1 MKNKT
6 PFLLAALCGAG
17 IAISGCTMC
26 PTQTHERYGH
36 HEQYGRH
43 DQGKMHKQHQHKQ
56 KIHDAGPIVFQQTY
70 GGNDVKKVSANM
82 MTRSY
87 TGGTAEMGTIKFKE
101 TNDGLNMTVDLMHL
115 RPNTVYTA
123 QVYQCW
129 PCNNT
134 ICCAMD
140 AMSVDLPKLVNSQKG
155 EQLQQSYIIRGLT
168 ATQLNN
174 AKIVLT
180 RDGGYQA
187 AWGTLKQ

>member
-6 PFLLAALCGAG
+6 TFLLATLCGACVMVG
-17 IAISGCTMC
+17 GCTNMC
-26 PTQTHERYGH
+26 PTQTHGQYGH
-36 HEQYGRH
+36 HNQRGYH
-43 DQGKMHKQHQHKQ
+43 DTDKMYKPHKKK
-56 KIHDAGPIVFQQTY
+56 KIHDAKPIIFQQNY
-70 GGNDVKKVSANM
+70 NGNDVHKVSANM
-82 MTRSY
+82 VTRSY

-134 ICCAMD
+134 MCCAMD